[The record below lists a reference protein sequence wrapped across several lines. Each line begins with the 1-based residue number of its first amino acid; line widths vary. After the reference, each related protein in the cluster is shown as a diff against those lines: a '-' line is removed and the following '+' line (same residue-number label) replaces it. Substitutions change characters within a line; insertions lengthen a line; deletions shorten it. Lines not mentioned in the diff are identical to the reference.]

1 MWVLKNECLVW
12 KQLCAK
18 NKIFNRLEALYRE
31 PVNLVNWIFF
41 PHSPAFQNWTRNK
54 QLKRLCLTDNM
65 RVYFIGNNIKTFQRL
80 RIKKSI
86 ELPQF
91 TNYRYFYQVSGKGK
105 DNWSQKLVVAKC
117 LTCHTVIHRGYV
129 FNYTIKSSTF
139 SYNRLSYILMFN
151 NIIISII
158 KKVFLLVTSGYP
170 HKRSAFHTKINSRR
184 KYFMASSSAT
194 LCASQCSFAIILWS
208 FK

>member
-158 KKVFLLVTSGYP
+158 KKSVPLGYKRLSSQAVSFSHQNKFKEKVFYGVVVCYS
-170 HKRSAFHTKINSRR
+170 
-184 KYFMASSSAT
+184 
-194 LCASQCSFAIILWS
+194 LCVSMQFCNHPMIF
-208 FK
+208 